1 MYRILV
7 GQGEAGLLPGEYDL
21 SLSLATQPSVV
32 STARV
37 QLHTS
42 AVCLAQR
49 KKVKESKSAVRDE
62 RKRAKDAARLYAVL
76 GIPRGGQDKWP
87 QCDLARAVI
96 TQDRLHSEDAHESL
110 AFPEGVVNVPSTLN
124 YGISGDRKKML
135 FEVLPVLSAERG
147 RVLFNADTVRET
159 EEAMKHEVEKANMF
173 AKLVS
178 LRNANAKGIA
188 YENRRR
194 CIELFSTPEIANDT
208 GRPEVQAAI
217 LTLKIRN
224 LWEHLLKFRM
234 DIDNRRALRRMVHQ
248 RAKVLKYLKRK
259 DLDRYEAILPRLG
272 LEPGSVEGEL
282 VV

>member
-1 MYRILV
+1 MYRILAR
-7 GQGEAGLLPGEYDL
+7 Q
-21 SLSLATQPSVV
+21 ATQRSVA

-42 AVCLAQR
+42 AVRLAQR
-49 KKVKESKSAVRDE
+49 KKVKESKSAIREE
-62 RKRAKDAARLYAVL
+62 RKRNKDAARLYAVL

-87 QCDLARAVI
+87 QCDLAKAAI
-96 TQDRLHSEDAHESL
+96 IQDQLHSDDAHEALEFS
-110 AFPEGVVNVPSTLN
+110 EGAVHIPPTLN
-124 YGISGDRKKML
+124 YGISGHSRKML

-147 RVLFNADTVRET
+147 RVHFNADTVQET
-159 EEAMKHEVEKANMF
+159 EEAMGHEVAKANMF

-194 CIELFSTPEIANDT
+194 CIDLFSAPETPNDT

-248 RAKVLKYLKRK
+248 RAKVLKYLKQK
-259 DLDRYEAILPRLG
+259 DLDCYEAVLPRLG

-282 VV
+282 LV